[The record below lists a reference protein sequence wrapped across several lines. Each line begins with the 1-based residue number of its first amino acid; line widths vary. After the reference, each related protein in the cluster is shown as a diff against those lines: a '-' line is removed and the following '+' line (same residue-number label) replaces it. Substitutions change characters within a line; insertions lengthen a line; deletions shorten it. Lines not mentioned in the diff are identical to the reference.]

1 MEDSDILYF
10 CLSKFDYMI
19 TMIHATGM
27 ILFLLFA
34 VFQMFKNRRNSGYVD
49 VRATAMPRLFYALSA
64 MFCCSMVCRNP
75 DSSRLLYDS
84 MIAVTSVTPLVTS
97 IRPAGRLPLCCF
109 NIPIII
115 PIMTAC
121 YLLSAFSV
129 VKLPGTSSFM
139 ALSVLVAIFSSGS
152 FVWMIWRKLRDVKS
166 VMKSGNSWA
175 FVNLCVD
182 FIYVLFPIMA
192 ISMLYLVQIIFPT
205 VFRYV
210 LPVSVM
216 LIILEVIAL
225 AVRVSYDSA
234 FVILHDHERVIVES
248 MKIAQM
254 DMSSS
259 SDPKGD
265 RMYKELYDRVV
276 LYFDLSKPY
285 LDGNLTINDV
295 VKEVYSN
302 KVYISKAI
310 FHYTGRNFRQFVNYY
325 RVVYSMDLFRAN
337 LEFKVAELAEKS
349 GFNTMVSYTMAF
361 RLFMNETPSE
371 WCRRERAKILKKKK

>member
-1 MEDSDILYF
+1 
-10 CLSKFDYMI
+10 
-19 TMIHATGM
+19 M
-27 ILFLLFA
+27 ILFLSFA
-34 VFQMFKNRRNSGYVD
+34 VFQGFKNRRNSGYVD
-49 VRATAMPRLFYALSA
+49 VRSAVMPRLFSALSA
-64 MFCCSMVCRNP
+64 MFCFGLVCGNLEP
-75 DSSRLLYDS
+75 SRLLYDS
-84 MIAVTSVTPLVTS
+84 MIALTSVIPMVTS
-97 IRPAGRLPLCCF
+97 IRPSGRLQFCCF

-115 PIMTAC
+115 LIMSLY
-121 YLLSAFSV
+121 YLLCAFRV
-129 VKLPGTSSFM
+129 LKMPGTSFFM
-139 ALSVLVAIFSSGS
+139 ALSILVVIISTGN
-152 FVWMIWRKLRDVKS
+152 FVWMIWRKLRDVKA
-166 VMKSGNSWA
+166 VMKAGNSWA

-182 FIYVLFPIMA
+182 FIYIFSPVMVVSVLYVA
-192 ISMLYLVQIIFPT
+192 QIVFPT
-205 VFRYV
+205 FFIYV
-210 LPVSVM
+210 LSVSVI
-216 LIILEVIAL
+216 LIILEVVAL
-225 AVRVSYDSA
+225 AVRISYDSA
-234 FVILHDHERVIVES
+234 FVIFHDHERLIVES
-248 MKIAQM
+248 MKITHM
-254 DMSSS
+254 DGSSS

-285 LDGNLTINDV
+285 LDGDLTINDV

>member
-1 MEDSDILYF
+1 MKDSDIPYF

-19 TMIHATGM
+19 TMIYATG
-27 ILFLLFA
+27 IVLFLLFA

-49 VRATAMPRLFYALSA
+49 VRSTAMPRLFSALSA
-64 MFCCSMVCRNP
+64 MFCCGMLCGNL

-97 IRPAGRLPLCCF
+97 IRPSGRLPLCCF
-109 NIPIII
+109 NIPLII
-115 PIMTAC
+115 PVMAAF

-129 VKLPGTSSFM
+129 VKLPGTSFFM
-139 ALSVLVAIFSSGS
+139 ALTVLVAIFSSGS
-152 FVWMIWRKLRDVKS
+152 FVWMIWRKLRDVKA
-166 VMKSGNSWA
+166 VMKSGNSWS

-182 FIYVLFPIMA
+182 FIYV
-192 ISMLYLVQIIFPT
+192 ISPMMVIFILYLVQTMLPEA
-205 VFRYV
+205 FRYA

-216 LIILEVIAL
+216 LLILEVIAL
-225 AVRVSYDSA
+225 AVRISYDAA
-234 FVILHDHERVIVES
+234 FVILHEHERVIVES
-248 MKIAQM
+248 MKIAHM

-265 RMYKELYDRVV
+265 SMYKELYDRVV
-276 LYFDLSKPY
+276 LYFDMSKPY
-285 LDGNLTINDV
+285 LDGDLTINDV

-325 RVVYSMDLFRAN
+325 RVIYSMDLFRAN

>member
-1 MEDSDILYF
+1 MEDSDIPYF
-10 CLSKFDYMI
+10 CLSKFDDMMTIIY
-19 TMIHATGM
+19 ATAM
-27 ILFLLFA
+27 ILFLAFA
-34 VFQMFKNRRNSGYVD
+34 AFQAFKNRRNSGYVD
-49 VRATAMPRLFYALSA
+49 VRSAAMPRLFLALSA
-64 MFCCSMVCRNP
+64 MFCFGMVCGDLEP
-75 DSSRLLYDS
+75 SRLLYDS
-84 MIAVTSVTPLVTS
+84 MIAVTSVIPMVTS
-97 IRPAGRLPLCCF
+97 IRPSGRLPFYCS
-109 NIPIII
+109 NIPVIIFIMSLYYLSCALSIVKI
-115 PIMTAC
+115 PGESFFMT
-121 YLLSAFSV
+121 LSV
-129 VKLPGTSSFM
+129 VVVIL
-139 ALSVLVAIFSSGS
+139 SSGN
-152 FVWMIWRKLRDVKS
+152 FVWMIWRKLRDVKA

-182 FIYVLFPIMA
+182 FIYVLFPILVV
-192 ISMLYLVQIIFPT
+192 SMLYLVQIIFPT

-225 AVRVSYDSA
+225 AVRISYDSA

>member
-1 MEDSDILYF
+1 MEDSDIPYF

-19 TMIHATGM
+19 TMIYATGM

-34 VFQMFKNRRNSGYVD
+34 VFQMFRNRRNSGYVD
-49 VRATAMPRLFYALSA
+49 VRSIAMPRLFYALSA
-64 MFCCSMVCRNP
+64 MFCCGMACGNLDP
-75 DSSRLLYDS
+75 ARLLYDS

-109 NIPIII
+109 NIPLII
-115 PIMTAC
+115 PVMTAC

-166 VMKSGNSWA
+166 VMKSGNSWS

-182 FIYVLFPIMA
+182 FIYVLSPMMVLILLYMLQTTFPA
-192 ISMLYLVQIIFPT
+192 
-205 VFRYV
+205 VFIYALPASAV
-210 LPVSVM
+210 L
-216 LIILEVIAL
+216 LILEVIAV
-225 AVRVSYDSA
+225 AVRISYDSA
-234 FVILHDHERVIVES
+234 FVILHEHERVIVES
-248 MKIAQM
+248 MKIAHM
-254 DMSSS
+254 DVPSS

-265 RMYKELYDRVV
+265 SMYKELYDRVV

-325 RVVYSMDLFRAN
+325 RVIYSMDLFRAN

>member
-1 MEDSDILYF
+1 MEDSDIPYF
-10 CLSKFDYMI
+10 CLSKFDDMMTIIY
-19 TMIHATGM
+19 ATAM
-27 ILFLLFA
+27 ILFLAFA
-34 VFQMFKNRRNSGYVD
+34 AFQAFKNRRSSGYVD
-49 VRATAMPRLFYALSA
+49 VRSAAMPRLFLALSA
-64 MFCCSMVCRNP
+64 MFCFGMVCGDLEP
-75 DSSRLLYDS
+75 SRLLYDS
-84 MIAVTSVTPLVTS
+84 MIAVTSVIPMVTS
-97 IRPAGRLPLCCF
+97 IRPSGRLPFYCS
-109 NIPIII
+109 NIPVIIF
-115 PIMTAC
+115 IMSLY
-121 YLLSAFSV
+121 YLLCALSIVKIPGESFFMTLSV
-129 VKLPGTSSFM
+129 VVVIL
-139 ALSVLVAIFSSGS
+139 SSGN
-152 FVWMIWRKLRDVKS
+152 FVWMIWRKLRDVKA

-182 FIYVLFPIMA
+182 FIYVLFPILVV
-192 ISMLYLVQIIFPT
+192 SMLYLVQIIFPT

-225 AVRVSYDSA
+225 AVRISYDSA